1 MHPESKL
8 LTHDVRLATGV
19 TLRCTERPGEG
30 AETVLLLHGFTD
42 SAHSWDL
49 VLPRLPAGWRLLAPD
64 QRGHGDSERP
74 ADGYTVAQLVADANA
89 LLDAAGAGRA
99 TVVGH
104 SMGSF
109 VAQGLALAAP
119 ARVKRLV
126 LVGGSP
132 RGAMPGVRELLR
144 DVAGLADPVPEDFV
158 RAFQQSCLARPVP
171 APFFERTVAQSRKLP
186 ARAWRAL
193 CADFAGFDVRAELA
207 RIACPTLVVWG
218 ARDALFGREEQDAL
232 VAGLPAAALR
242 VYEASG
248 HAPNW
253 EEPERFARDVADF
266 AAGRM

>member
-64 QRGHGDSERP
+64 QRGHGESERP
-74 ADGYTVAQLVADANA
+74 AHGYTVAQLVADAAA
-89 LLDAAGAGRA
+89 LLDAADAGPV

-126 LVGGSP
+126 LVGASP
-132 RGAMPGVRELLR
+132 RGAMPGVRELMR

-158 RAFQQSCLARPVP
+158 QAFQQSCLARPVP
-171 APFFERTVAQSRKLP
+171 APFFERTVAESRKLP

-207 RIACPTLVVWG
+207 RIACPVLVVWG

-242 VYEASG
+242 VYEASA

-266 AAGRM
+266 VAGRR